1 MSLLYNPTYEELSQS
16 LGPYVATIQIAQMA
30 REITNFLGNRITD
43 SEAISYAAKG
53 ELPNPKDYPDHRLD
67 RVKNY
72 ISYIDDIEVKSAIVS
87 SYEQSLQKNN
97 LIYFYKNVD
106 DEPRQARI
114 RIIMNILW
122 DNRPHKEI

>member
-30 REITNFLGNRITD
+30 REITNSLGNRITD

-97 LIYFYKNVD
+97 LVYLYKNVD

>member
-30 REITNFLGNRITD
+30 REITNSLGNRITD

>member
-1 MSLLYNPTYEELSQS
+1 MSLD
-16 LGPYVATIQIAQMA
+16 
-30 REITNFLGNRITD
+30 NRIPSATALD
-43 SEAISYAAKG
+43 YASINK
-53 ELPNPKDYPDHRLD
+53 LPNPKDYPDHRLD

-72 ISYIDDIEVKSAIVS
+72 ISYIDDIEVTSAIIS

-97 LIYFYKNVD
+97 LVYDYKNVD
-106 DEPRQARI
+106 DEPRQTRI